1 MDAISSMELQGLL
14 QQYSSLFEEPRG
26 LPPKRLH
33 DHSIPLKDENQ
44 VVKIRPY
51 RYSVIQKNEIEKLI
65 AELKSARII
74 RDSTSPFASPL
85 VLVKKKDGTWKL
97 CIDYCQ
103 LNKLTIKDTFP
114 IPLVDWCMLVY

>member
-1 MDAISSMELQGLL
+1 M
-14 QQYSSLFEEPRG
+14 
-26 LPPKRLH
+26 
-33 DHSIPLKDENQ
+33 
-44 VVKIRPY
+44 VKIRPY